1 MLKHFKCI
9 EKIKCYWKARK
20 IRENKYL
27 LIKNINKNKNADFLH
42 SLKWGNK
49 GEYNFKKIML
59 KCRNNKESTMITC
72 HNH

>member
-42 SLKWGNK
+42 SLKWGIRGNAIL
-49 GEYNFKKIML
+49 KK
-59 KCRNNKESTMITC
+59 
-72 HNH
+72 